1 MEDYLKET
9 NTYKFLEDLIY
20 DITEDYR
27 VNEDKEYN
35 IDKTI
40 TKLIEDDNF
49 WQMMTDYVWKNIVEI
64 KGGK

>member
-1 MEDYLKET
+1 MGNYLKET

-27 VNEDKEYN
+27 ENEDKEYD

-40 TKLIEDDNF
+40 AKLIEDDNF

-64 KGGK
+64 KGE